1 MLCMYTASHRT
12 VQHCTAL
19 YSTALQCFFLRS
31 YLSFFILK
39 GPKLRVGVFAK
50 DKVILVDGQ
59 TFTFDMSE
67 EPGDSYRVRLPHPE
81 ILNTLRVGDF
91 LLLGT

>member
-1 MLCMYTASHRT
+1 M
-12 VQHCTAL
+12 
-19 YSTALQCFFLRS
+19 
-31 YLSFFILK
+31 
-39 GPKLRVGVFAK
+39 GVFAN

-91 LLLGT
+91 LLLGTYVQ